1 MSGSERTFL
10 MIKPD
15 AVQRGLTGE
24 IIKRVESKGLKIV
37 AMKMIKVT
45 REKAEEHYAE
55 HRDKAF
61 FKELVSF
68 ITSSPVVVCVVE
80 GKNAISVVRKL
91 IGKTDPK
98 EAEPG
103 TIRGDLALEI
113 TYNCVHASDSQKTA
127 EREIKLYFSEEEILN
142 YKRAGEEWL

>member
-1 MSGSERTFL
+1 

-15 AVQRGLTGE
+15 AVQRGLIGE
-24 IIKRVESKGLKIV
+24 IIKRIENKGLKIV
-37 AMKMIKVT
+37 AMKMLKVSK
-45 REKAEEHYAE
+45 EKAEEHYAE
-55 HRDKAF
+55 HKNKPF
-61 FKELVSF
+61 FNELISF

-80 GKNAISVVRKL
+80 GKNAIAVVRKL

-113 TYNCVHASDSQKTA
+113 TYNCVHASDSQETA
-127 EREIKLYFSEEEILN
+127 EREINLYFSENEILS

>member
-1 MSGSERTFL
+1 

-15 AVQRGLTGE
+15 AVQRGLIGE
-24 IIKRVESKGLKIV
+24 IIKRVESKGLKIT
-37 AMKMIKVT
+37 AMKMIRIS

-55 HRDKAF
+55 HKSKPF
-61 FKELVSF
+61 FGELISF
-68 ITSSPVVVCVVE
+68 ITSSPVVVCIVE
-80 GKNAISVVRKL
+80 GKSAVSVVRKL

-103 TIRGDLALEI
+103 TIRGDFALEI

-127 EREIKLYFSEEEILN
+127 EREIRLYFSEDEILS
-142 YKRAGEEWL
+142 YKRAGEKFYSPA